1 MRVRPAAM
9 RIFKAKIKVLSICI
23 YIHINS
29 NELNQKIELKVGF
42 ALGYIPVWDDV
53 KIHQTLGGM
62 CFFVWGLPHYANQW
76 HFQEVPSILVVV
88 KTT

>member
-1 MRVRPAAM
+1 MY
-9 RIFKAKIKVLSICI
+9 I

-62 CFFVWGLPHYANQW
+62 CFLSGVYHIMPINGIFKKYHRSLLWLKPHD
-76 HFQEVPSILVVV
+76 PTKTRILDMFRG
-88 KTT
+88 